1 MICVKKLTLCN
12 SDVRGS
18 LLKHPIP
25 CFVFGLF
32 CNLRLK
38 SFVEKIHLTK
48 LLCCS
53 RFGAWRM
60 LLTRSQMGFAISTNE
75 LEETGGVLTNGS
87 AAACVSPAQRVT
99 GETQGGER
107 TRRKGCGPGG
117 TATF

>member
-1 MICVKKLTLCN
+1 
-12 SDVRGS
+12 
-18 LLKHPIP
+18 
-25 CFVFGLF
+25 
-32 CNLRLK
+32 
-38 SFVEKIHLTK
+38 
-48 LLCCS
+48 
-53 RFGAWRM
+53 M

-117 TATF
+117 TETLKTGWVFKELLISFWFK